1 MSGDIFSPL
10 IRSSY
15 FGSDPAFD
23 VKPGFVLYRG
33 EVEAMRVRKQR
44 PMTNGAGIWARVC
57 ELAKD
62 KSGASAL
69 ILGLS
74 MPALVGLAGLGVD
87 ASMWMSTHREHQ
99 NIADSAALAAA
110 FERAYDQTGVLTI
123 ARAEALRHNFNPDD
137 PYSQFDVNSPPL
149 SGAYQGDAFAIEVV
163 MGAPLSLGIS
173 SMFVT
178 GPVVTNARAV
188 ATTVVEPE
196 FCILGLDPSRDDAV
210 SFSGSASAT
219 LGCGLAS
226 NSASDESISI
236 SGSSSVTTTSVTAV
250 GDVSDNGGLTTS
262 SPPRVGSNP
271 IIDPYENLTVPTFSG
286 CDHNNEKVMGDETLN
301 EGVYCGGLRVQA
313 GGIARLNPGTYIMDR
328 GDFDIKGGGT
338 VIGTD
343 VTIVLTSSN
352 GSNYATIDIN
362 ANATVQLSA
371 PSANDTTGIVTGD
384 YAGILFFQDPNATG
398 TQGGNLITN
407 KISGNSD
414 SVYYGVIYIP
424 NQAIALTGSAT
435 FQDGCV
441 QLIAA
446 TVSMT
451 GNFDITDTCTDPNL
465 RDIGR
470 LRVALVE

>member
-1 MSGDIFSPL
+1 MT
-10 IRSSY
+10 
-15 FGSDPAFD
+15 
-23 VKPGFVLYRG
+23 
-33 EVEAMRVRKQR
+33 VRKER
-44 PMTNGAGIWARVC
+44 LITDGARVWRN
-57 ELAKD
+57 LRDLVKD
-62 KSGASAL
+62 RSGASAL

-87 ASMWMSTHREHQ
+87 ASMWMSTHREHR

-110 FERAYDQTGVLTI
+110 FERAYNQTNVLTV
-123 ARAEALRHNFNPDD
+123 ARTEVIRHGFNPDE
-137 PYSQFDVNSPPL
+137 PTNTFAVYSPPQ

-163 MGAPLSLGIS
+163 MGAPVNLGIS
-173 SMFVT
+173 SMFVS
-178 GPVVTNARAV
+178 GAVVTNARAV

-196 FCILGLDPSRDDAV
+196 FCILGLDPSRDDTV

-226 NSASDESISI
+226 NSTSDESISI
-236 SGSSSVTTTSVTAV
+236 SGSSTVTTTSVTTV
-250 GDVSDNGGLTTS
+250 GDVHDHGGLTTT

-271 IIDPYENLTVPTFSG
+271 IIDPYADLTVPTFSG
-286 CDHNNEKVMGDETLN
+286 CDYNNKKVMSDQTLN

-352 GSNYATIDIN
+352 GSNYATININ

-371 PSANDTTGIVTGD
+371 PSANDTTGSVTAD
-384 YAGILFFQDPNATG
+384 YAGILFFQDPNATA

-407 KISGNSD
+407 KVSGNSA

-451 GNFDITDTCTDPNL
+451 GNFNITDTCTDPNL